1 MKISAKQY
9 AQALYDLTGGKS
21 EADVGGVII
30 KFAEELKRGG
40 QLKLTNKIIEKF
52 NEIWNEQNGI
62 IEAEVVSA
70 RGLESYQVCKAENYI
85 KEKYKAKKVV
95 LKNRVD
101 GNIKGGIIIK
111 VGDEIMDGSVAGKL
125 RKLKEN
131 LRK

>member
-1 MKISAKQY
+1 MKVSAKQY

-21 EADVGGVII
+21 EVDVSGLII
-30 KFAEELKRGG
+30 KFAEELKKGG
-40 QLKLTNKIIEKF
+40 QLKSTDEIIEKF

-70 RGLESYQVCKAENYI
+70 RELENSQACKTKSYI

-95 LKNRVD
+95 LKNIVD
-101 GNIKGGIIIK
+101 ENIKGGIIIK

-125 RKLKEN
+125 RKLKES